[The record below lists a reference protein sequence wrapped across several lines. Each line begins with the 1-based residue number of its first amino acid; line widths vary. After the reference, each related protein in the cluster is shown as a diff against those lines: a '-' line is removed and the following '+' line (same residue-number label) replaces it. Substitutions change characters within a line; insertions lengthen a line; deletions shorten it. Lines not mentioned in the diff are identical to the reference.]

1 MLNAKYIK
9 PRKATEKCTMIVKGD
24 WNDGDSIIEQN
35 TWDIEVLNK
44 YLPHFSIVLDLYNFD
59 EYYRHKNHDYSIDIR
74 FKFYEALGFY
84 LDYKKGFYQ
93 ELLDLKKDKKILS
106 ERLINLDEDRFKE
119 IYGAVI
125 TEIREYLGDV
135 CNGYLPYTY
144 DGFGI
149 HSIEEIY
156 IDYKGDKY
164 DILPDETLEALA
176 ELMDR
181 EYDNF
186 S

>member
-1 MLNAKYIK
+1 M
-9 PRKATEKCTMIVKGD
+9 
-24 WNDGDSIIEQN
+24 
-35 TWDIEVLNK
+35 
-44 YLPHFSIVLDLYNFD
+44 LDLYNFD
-59 EYYRHKNHDYSIDIR
+59 EYYRHKNHDYSIDIP

-164 DILPDETLEALA
+164 DILPDKTLEALA

>member
-1 MLNAKYIK
+1 MLNAKYVELH
-9 PRKATEKCTMIVKGD
+9 KATDKCTMFVKGD
-24 WNDGDSIIEQN
+24 WNDGDSIIAKN
-35 TWDIEVLNK
+35 TWDIEDLNK

-59 EYYRHKNHDYSIDIR
+59 EYYRHKNYDYTIDIR
-74 FKFYEALGFY
+74 FKFYEALNFY

-106 ERLINLDEDRFKE
+106 ERLVALEEDKFKE
-119 IYGAVI
+119 IYDSVI

-135 CNGYLPYTY
+135 CNGYLPSTY
-144 DGFGI
+144 DRFGI

-164 DILPDETLEALA
+164 NILPGKTLEALS

-181 EYDNF
+181 KYDNF

>member
-1 MLNAKYIK
+1 M
-9 PRKATEKCTMIVKGD
+9 
-24 WNDGDSIIEQN
+24 
-35 TWDIEVLNK
+35 
-44 YLPHFSIVLDLYNFD
+44 
-59 EYYRHKNHDYSIDIR
+59 
-74 FKFYEALGFY
+74 
-84 LDYKKGFYQ
+84 
-93 ELLDLKKDKKILS
+93 LDLKKDKKILS
-106 ERLINLDEDRFKE
+106 ERLVALEEDKFKE
-119 IYGAVI
+119 IYDSVI

-135 CNGYLPYTY
+135 CNGYLPSTY

-164 DILPDETLEALA
+164 NILPGKTLEALS

-181 EYDNF
+181 KYDNF